1 MSKSDCLTSGVLA
14 GIRVRV
20 PKVGVG
26 VLATVL
32 RQGGGGAGGGRG
44 WREQTHPA
52 AHFIKLYRL
61 AL

>member
-1 MSKSDCLTSGVLA
+1 MSKSDCLTSRVLA

-44 WREQTHPA
+44 RREQTHPA
-52 AHFIKLYRL
+52 AHFI
-61 AL
+61 